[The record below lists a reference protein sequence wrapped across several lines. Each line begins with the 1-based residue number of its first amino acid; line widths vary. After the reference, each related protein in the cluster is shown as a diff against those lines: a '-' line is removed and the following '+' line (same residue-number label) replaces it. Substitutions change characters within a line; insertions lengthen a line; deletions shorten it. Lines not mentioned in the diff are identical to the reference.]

1 MRIHLFSNGVAT
13 GSSRFTRTVALKA
26 DVVACRLYPLASG
39 VAGVIAKQR
48 HMLRGYLVLIL
59 ASPKTPKEV
68 RRLGSDAIYEQ
79 IALQLKH
86 CTTVG
91 RGQYMSEMSKTTIIL
106 DCLGVR
112 IGKQRGAER
121 YICGIVTELASLES
135 ADFLLLVN
143 KTWLDFVKDLLPP
156 ERYMVVPIWS
166 DNRVFRMLIQMMVGP
181 IIAGRRRAAVYVST
195 AVFPM
200 IGFPCPTVAF
210 MHDVMLF
217 HFPKEYPRASWL
229 IRTAILKMSVAT
241 LTAIFTSSKASAQ
254 DIRASFK
261 NRVRSTYVIPGGAPA
276 SIAPPSSHERE
287 RAILNELG
295 LTDKKFVLSVLGAGE
310 YKNPRGLAEAANK
323 LRDWGRDDI
332 EMIVV
337 GDSIRTLASINYSS
351 PLRPLG
357 FVSDEVLAVLYANA
371 GALVFPTLFEGF
383 GLPVIDAHAAGLP
396 VICSGIDVLREVG
409 GSGAVFIDPHSAES
423 IARAIVEVVD
433 TPEKRRALIQAG
445 KENAA
450 RFTWRRAIERFIASC
465 GDVSSK
471 TKIQQS
477 VPTSA

>member
-1 MRIHLFSNGVAT
+1 M
-13 GSSRFTRTVALKA
+13 LK
-26 DVVACRLYPLASG
+26 
-39 VAGVIAKQR
+39 
-48 HMLRGYLVLIL
+48 M
-59 ASPKTPKEV
+59 PK
-68 RRLGSDAIYEQ
+68 
-79 IALQLKH
+79 
-86 CTTVG
+86 
-91 RGQYMSEMSKTTIIL
+91 MTIIL

-121 YICGIVTELASLES
+121 YICGIVTELSSLKN

-143 KTWLDFVKDLLPP
+143 KTWLDFLQDLLPP
-156 ERYMVVPIWS
+156 SRYLVVPIWS
-166 DNRVFRMLIQMMVGP
+166 NNRVFRMLLQMIIGP
-181 IIAGRRRAAVYVST
+181 IISRRRRASVYVST
-195 AVFPM
+195 AVFPT

-229 IRTAILKMSVAT
+229 VRTAILKASVLT
-241 LTAIFTSSKASAQ
+241 LSSIFTSSQASAE
-254 DIRASFK
+254 DIRVHFGKAL
-261 NRVRSTYVIPGGAPA
+261 RSSYVIPGGAPA

-287 RAILNELG
+287 QAILCELG
-295 LTDKKFVLSVLGAGE
+295 LTGKNFVLSVLGAGE

-323 LRDWGRDDI
+323 LREWGRDDI

-337 GDSIRTLASINYSS
+337 GDSIRTLSFISYSK

-371 GALVFPTLFEGF
+371 SALVFPTLFEGF
-383 GLPVIDAHAAGLP
+383 GLPVIEAQAAGLP

-409 GSGAVFIDPHSAES
+409 GTGAVFIDPHSAES
-423 IARAIVEVVD
+423 IAGAIVEVVD

-450 RFTWRRAIERFIASC
+450 RFTWQHAIERFIASC
-465 GDVSSK
+465 RDVSSK